1 MDYQKY
7 DKDRRFQKKSLALIE
22 QINAILDE
30 YREQGFT
37 LTLRQIYYQ
46 LVGRDI
52 IKNDQKVYDNLG
64 TLIKNGRNAG
74 RIAWDMVVDRT
85 RELHVLPHWE
95 TPASI
100 IRAAANQYRRDLW
113 EGQKTYCE
121 VWVEKDAL
129 IGIVEQAADRL
140 ACPCFSCRGYDSTS
154 SIREAAKR
162 FIEKTGQGK
171 ECIIIHIG
179 DCDPSGQHMTEDI
192 GNRLA
197 YYEATVTVNRIAL
210 NMDQVEL
217 YKLPPNVL
225 KKDKEKKKYSDSRAM
240 AYIKKYGKKSWE
252 VDALRPEV
260 LTELITTAIKN
271 RLDQKKYDKALKKM
285 EAERKQIQALQE
297 YL

>member
-1 MDYQKY
+1 MEYKQYEK
-7 DKDRRFQKKSLALIE
+7 RNFQKKSLALIE
-22 QINAILDE
+22 QINAILSE
-30 YREQGFT
+30 YREQGYT

-74 RIAWDMVVDRT
+74 LVDWDMIEDRT
-85 RELHVLPHWE
+85 RELHELPSWE
-95 TPASI
+95 TPADI
-100 IRAAANQYRRDLW
+100 IQAAANQYRRDLW
-113 EGQKTYCE
+113 EGQKNYCE

-129 IGIVEQAADRL
+129 ASIVEKAADRWN
-140 ACPCFSCRGYDSTS
+140 CPCFSCRGYDSTS
-154 SIREAAKR
+154 SIREAALR
-162 FIEKTGQGK
+162 FIGKAEQGR
-171 ECIIIHIG
+171 ECFIIHIG

-192 GNRLA
+192 GNRLDF
-197 YYEATVTVNRIAL
+197 YKATVKVERIAL

-240 AYIKKYGKKSWE
+240 AYIKKYGTKSWE

-271 RLDQKKYDKALKKM
+271 RLDQKKYKQAEKRM
-285 EAERKQIQALQE
+285 MAEREKINDLLN